1 MSSRILV
8 IDDDPLMTDVVSAA
22 LSAKGFA
29 VDQAESCLSAID
41 LIKQNNYDLA
51 LIDYQ
56 MPDIDGLTSARLLQS
71 LTAETHVPRLVALT
85 GSVDELKAQD
95 GAEDA
100 FYDVLEKPVSPTQIA
115 RYVERVVGE
124 TDRGRLAAL
133 ARSLWQQRGFK
144 TAPRAITVPQPTRE
158 QAMALSLFFEP
169 AQAGDADCIVLTKE
183 TGAGELEQLRLKDG
197 NHVLPVVD
205 LTGRARLVSDAAL
218 NAASPEDWSD
228 TADTVA
234 RFVRNRSRLET
245 RYETAENL
253 KDQLLAYLYVS
264 ERDFAPSH
272 DPSHPSCVSYPGCFP
287 QNAVAAA
294 EDLVTQ
300 GLLSRRFA
308 DRFYVCGA
316 CQSKRLSVREECP
329 ACRSADIEESELIH
343 HFRCAHQAPEEAFR
357 SGAQL
362 ICPKCK
368 SALRHYGH
376 DYDRPGKVFV
386 CGSCGAWNSEPA
398 VGFVCMDCDTHSDAE
413 AIARQDVYAYSLTA
427 KARERLT
434 GDARPMRREA
444 PQIANGRV
452 HDKAHDKAL
461 GEPAGDRA
469 IALPEELLSSLHS
482 LGLDP
487 NVGQEMFQVVEV
499 LYGAEDGIVA
509 RSGYP
514 LFAKL
519 RRLFLENVGNLLADY
534 GRVVPGERRDYLVLA
549 DDDAASLE
557 AFLTRAFA
565 HSEETLVE
573 SLRPEYRLVPRQEI
587 VAAS

>member
-1 MSSRILV
+1 MSARILV
-8 IDDDPLMTDVVSAA
+8 IDDDPLMTDVASAA
-22 LSAKGFA
+22 LSAKGFS

-41 LIKQNNYDLA
+41 LIKKNDYELA

-85 GSVDELKAQD
+85 GNIEKLRAQK

-100 FYDVLEKPVSPTQIA
+100 FYDVLEKPISPADIV
-115 RYVERVVGE
+115 RYVQRTLGE
-124 TDRGRLAAL
+124 TDRGRLANL
-133 ARSLWQQRGFK
+133 ARSLWEQRGFK
-144 TAPRAITVPQPTRE
+144 TAPRAITVPVPTRD
-158 QAMALSLFFEP
+158 QSTALSLFFQP
-169 AQAGDADCIVLTKE
+169 AEDGEADCIVLTKE
-183 TGAGELEQLRLKDG
+183 SGVSELERLRLHDG

-205 LTGRARLVSDAAL
+205 LTGKVRLVSDVAL
-218 NAASPEDWSD
+218 NAAAPEDWAE
-228 TADTVA
+228 TADAVA
-234 RFVRNRSRLET
+234 KFARNRFRLED
-245 RYETAENL
+245 RFKRAENL

-264 ERDFAPSH
+264 ERDFAPDY
-272 DPSHPSCVSYPGCFP
+272 DPSHPACISYPGGFP
-287 QNAVAAA
+287 QTAVAAA
-294 EDLVTQ
+294 EDLVIQ
-300 GLLSRRFA
+300 GLLSSRFA

-329 ACRSADIEESELIH
+329 GCRSADIEESELIH
-343 HFRCAHQAPEEAFR
+343 HFRCAYQAPEEAFR

-362 ICPKCK
+362 VCPKCK

-398 VGFVCMDCDTHSDAE
+398 VGFICMDCGTHSDAE
-413 AIARQDVYAYSLTA
+413 AISRQDVHAYSLTA
-427 KARERLT
+427 KARQMLT
-434 GDARPMRREA
+434 GNARTLRIETA
-444 PQIANGRV
+444 PAANGQTPGS
-452 HDKAHDKAL
+452 
-461 GEPAGDRA
+461 GEGDVPP
-469 IALPEELLSSLHS
+469 LPEELIRVLHGS
-482 LGLDP
+482 GLDP
-487 NVGQEMFQVVEV
+487 ESEREIFQVVEV
-499 LYGAEDGIVA
+499 FYGAEPGIVA
-509 RSGYP
+509 QSGYP
-514 LFAKL
+514 VFAKL
-519 RRLFLENVGNLLADY
+519 RRLFLENLSNLLADY